1 MKKLLIIPVIIGI
14 LFFSCNKKFT
24 PSASTGYNPVEK
36 TLAANM
42 VTNFYTGKLVSHKL
56 DSTLGRINFNP
67 QEISWLI
74 KDANTLE
81 VNLVLAAYLS
91 TDPIVIKRNNY
102 TVLIQLKK
110 TNPNNESLPIYEY
123 YDLSQPLNTARV
135 KPICPPP
142 PCGPTEQ

>member
-1 MKKLLIIPVIIGI
+1 MKKLLFILIIFCVI
-14 LFFSCNKKFT
+14 FFSCTKKFT
-24 PSASTGYNPVEK
+24 PGAGTGYKPVERK
-36 TLAANM
+36 LAINM
-42 VTNFYTGKLVSHKL
+42 VDNFYTGKQVSHTL
-56 DSTLGRINFNP
+56 ESTLGRINFNP

-74 KDANTLE
+74 KDPNTLE

-142 PCGPTEQ
+142 PCGPLEQ